1 MILMELIAHPHWF
14 WLTLGG
20 LLLAAEMLGTSGYL
34 LWSGLAA
41 VLVGIIEWFFPFSW
55 TSQGVLF
62 AVLTLLCAFFWYR
75 WLRYREASQQPNV
88 LNQRGTQLI
97 GQHFTLESA
106 LKDGTGHIRIGDS
119 SWRVQAENDLPAGTQ
134 VVVTGVV
141 GITLRIQPRFPA
153 P

>member
-41 VLVGIIEWFFPFSW
+41 VLVGLIEWFFPFSW
-55 TSQGVLF
+55 THQGMLF
-62 AVLTLLCAFFWYR
+62 AVLTLLCVYFWYR
-75 WLRYREASQQPNV
+75 WMRYREVSQQPNT
-88 LNQRGTQLI
+88 LNQRGSQMI
-97 GQHFTLESA
+97 GMHLTRDST
-106 LKDGTGHIRIGDS
+106 LKDGLGHVRIGDS
-119 SWRVQAENDLPAGTQ
+119 SWRVQAKEDLPAGTP
-134 VVVTGVV
+134 VIVTGVV
-141 GITLRIQPRFPA
+141 GITLLIQPRFPS